1 MNIKDRIN
9 LKFLIIS
16 LFFVGTSIALMPINQ
31 VPDEMNHAR
40 ISWEIV
46 HKPEKDNFKWMEEIK
61 TSPEK
66 DKVQYKNEINK
77 KINLSKEKFQLNF
90 SLKSINHL
98 PQLLGMMIMSLFTT
112 KVFYIV
118 MLGRIFNG
126 LLYCVGCYL
135 IARKLKFGKLAFM
148 FISLLPIMIQQAG
161 SLSYDVLNY
170 LSIAYFFS
178 LITNIID
185 KKDIDNKIFIQ
196 IILSTLLLYITKT
209 NNLLLLAVLPF
220 VETRYSF
227 APKNVE
233 RFIINMKEL
242 IKKNIRVVLP
252 ITIIVMTC
260 VFFYVISLKTSP
272 LYYVKVIL
280 NTLLNSNL
288 NGHLNTILTIGMF
301 GYIGNFFLQFPLWFI
316 YLDIIVLFI
325 LLMYNPNKIIISKS
339 FGILCSF
346 VFPIQ
351 VLIIIT
357 GMYFM
362 WTPLALG
369 ENANISV
376 GAQGR
381 YFTPFL
387 IFYTPFLFALKDKIS
402 LNVNERWIY
411 RIFYFLL
418 MCNYVMMLFMV
429 LTAYWINL

>member
-1 MNIKDRIN
+1 MDIKDRIN

-40 ISWEIV
+40 MSWEIV

-112 KVFYIV
+112 KVFYIL

-185 KKDIDNKIFIQ
+185 KKDIDNKIFI
-196 IILSTLLLYITKT
+196 
-209 NNLLLLAVLPF
+209 
-220 VETRYSF
+220 
-227 APKNVE
+227 
-233 RFIINMKEL
+233 
-242 IKKNIRVVLP
+242 
-252 ITIIVMTC
+252 
-260 VFFYVISLKTSP
+260 
-272 LYYVKVIL
+272 
-280 NTLLNSNL
+280 
-288 NGHLNTILTIGMF
+288 
-301 GYIGNFFLQFPLWFI
+301 
-316 YLDIIVLFI
+316 
-325 LLMYNPNKIIISKS
+325 
-339 FGILCSF
+339 
-346 VFPIQ
+346 
-351 VLIIIT
+351 
-357 GMYFM
+357 
-362 WTPLALG
+362 
-369 ENANISV
+369 
-376 GAQGR
+376 
-381 YFTPFL
+381 
-387 IFYTPFLFALKDKIS
+387 
-402 LNVNERWIY
+402 
-411 RIFYFLL
+411 
-418 MCNYVMMLFMV
+418 
-429 LTAYWINL
+429 

>member
-1 MNIKDRIN
+1 MDIKDRIN

-196 IILSTLLLYITKT
+196 IILSSLLLYITKT

-260 VFFYVISLKTSP
+260 VFFYIISLKTSP

-280 NTLLNSNL
+280 NTLLNNNL

-411 RIFYFLL
+411 RIFYFSL

>member
-1 MNIKDRIN
+1 MNFKENIY
-9 LKFLIIS
+9 LKFLIIC

-40 ISWEIV
+40 MSWEIL
-46 HKPEKDNFKWMEEIK
+46 HKPTKDSFKWMKEVR
-61 TSPEK
+61 TSPEQNSQ
-66 DKVQYKNEINK
+66 QYYNEINK

-126 LLYCVGCYL
+126 LLYCIGCYL

-233 RFIINMKEL
+233 RFILNIKGL
-242 IKKNIRVVLP
+242 IKKNIKVVFP
-252 ITIIVMTC
+252 ITIIVMAC
-260 VFFYVISLKTSP
+260 LFFYVISLKTSP

-301 GYIGNFFLQFPLWFI
+301 GYVGNFFLQFPLWFVFI
-316 YLDIIVLFI
+316 DIVLLFIFI
-325 LLMYNPNKIIISKS
+325 LYNPKNYHVSKT
-339 FGILCSF
+339 FGIVSML
-346 VFPIQ
+346 VFPVQ
-351 VLIIIT
+351 VLIIVM

-362 WTPLALG
+362 WTPLVLG

-387 IFYTPFLFALKDKIS
+387 IFFIPFFYSINKKIS
-402 LNVNERWIY
+402 LVVDEQYIVSVFYTATLTNYIMM
-411 RIFYFLL
+411 IFMILS
-418 MCNYVMMLFMV
+418 
-429 LTAYWINL
+429 AYWINL